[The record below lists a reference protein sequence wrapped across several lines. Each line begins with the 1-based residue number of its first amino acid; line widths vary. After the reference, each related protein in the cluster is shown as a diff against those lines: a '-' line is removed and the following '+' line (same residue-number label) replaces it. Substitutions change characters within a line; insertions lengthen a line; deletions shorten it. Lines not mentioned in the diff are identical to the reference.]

1 MLACCSPADSQFK
14 ETLDTLRFATR
25 TSSIFNNAKQN
36 LDEIVRGKSH
46 ISIHDFRHRTIHSIY
61 LDKKCTE
68 SNFRNVSDLSYGVLR
83 TDLPPFVC
91 YSCGA
96 VNPCGS
102 EPSFEPKTALK
113 GLKRGREE
121 DLIDGTPQVMK
132 TFDDDDEA
140 EEGGEEDD
148 ETIRFEVSTDII
160 GSVEVETEMMV
171 DLIPAVMSPNGD
183 LENKNECVDDIPAM
197 VSQKGDLYDM
207 AYKGGFKEQE
217 NTVINPFFKK
227 IRNMKNI
234 GINADSNK
242 ENKLIGI
249 SPSKILEVTS
259 PNAMGTNLRSPLS
272 TIQNP
277 SPSIY
282 AKSISSPPINFRLS
296 PLQDS
301 NATPMRVFSPGRS
314 PLRSPNPQSLST
326 ASLLAK
332 LDERANEI
340 FQLQKKLQ
348 RSETERMIA
357 EKRLK
362 VLQGKYPTHQTK
374 NEEGMASKKRKTIIQ
389 RVASAVSCTTA
400 KSSAYSPK
408 GRGQGLSPFG
418 V

>member
-1 MLACCSPADSQFK
+1 
-14 ETLDTLRFATR
+14 
-25 TSSIFNNAKQN
+25 
-36 LDEIVRGKSH
+36 
-46 ISIHDFRHRTIHSIY
+46 
-61 LDKKCTE
+61 
-68 SNFRNVSDLSYGVLR
+68 
-83 TDLPPFVC
+83 
-91 YSCGA
+91 
-96 VNPCGS
+96 
-102 EPSFEPKTALK
+102 
-113 GLKRGREE
+113 
-121 DLIDGTPQVMK
+121 
-132 TFDDDDEA
+132 
-140 EEGGEEDD
+140 
-148 ETIRFEVSTDII
+148 
-160 GSVEVETEMMV
+160 
-171 DLIPAVMSPNGD
+171 
-183 LENKNECVDDIPAM
+183 M

-207 AYKGGFKEQE
+207 VYKGGFKEQE

-227 IRNMKNI
+227 IRNAKNI
-234 GINADSNK
+234 GINASSNK
-242 ENKLIGI
+242 ENKLFGI
-249 SPSKILEVTS
+249 SPSKILEVAS

-314 PLRSPNPQSLST
+314 PLCSPNTQSLST
-326 ASLLAK
+326 TALLAK
-332 LDERANEI
+332 LHEKANEI
-340 FQLQKKLQ
+340 SQLQKKLQ

-357 EKRLK
+357 ENRLK
-362 VLQGKYPTHQTK
+362 VFQGKYPTHQTK